1 VGTPTILIK
10 GEYMDIF
17 KSFFKFIIS
26 KEFLVLFEISMLL
39 LGAFLLVGGDKI
51 SNKRKKNLILILLY
65 GTVYI
70 FIISFYKEV
79 VRI

>member
-1 VGTPTILIK
+1 
-10 GEYMDIF
+10 MDIF

>member
-1 VGTPTILIK
+1 MGTPTILIK